1 MTRKLLHFI
10 LAIAVLLSVSA
21 LAQNGIAAAPSVPT
35 PAATNTKIGII
46 NIQEAIFAS
55 NEGRRDFEA
64 LNKKFEPKQ
73 SELQTINK
81 EIDDLKKQLTAQ
93 GDKLN
98 EDAKSVQVRQIEQK
112 QKSLQRS
119 YEDAQAEFQGQQN
132 EILNRIGQKLLGVLD
147 KYAKDNGYTLILD
160 VSSQQSPVLWAGPSS
175 NVTEPIGETFC
186 WSHPA
191 KRRQAVNAFLHYSPT
206 GHPCSAETRRHYAE
220 IITLNRDCKGRFGG
234 LFLLR
239 EPRKKRRTCVNL
251 SAGKLSEKF

>member
-175 NVTEPIGETFC
+175 NVTEPI
-186 WSHPA
+186 
-191 KRRQAVNAFLHYSPT
+191 VNAYNAQSGVPAPASSRPVRPSS
-206 GHPCSAETRRHYAE
+206 GVTRP
-220 IITLNRDCKGRFGG
+220 GG
-234 LFLLR
+234 ATAK
-239 EPRKKRRTCVNL
+239 PATPSSTTAKPGAPAPQKP
-251 SAGKLSEKF
+251 AGTTPK

>member
-10 LAIAVLLSVSA
+10 LAIAVLLSISA
-21 LAQNGIAAAPSVPT
+21 LAQNGSAAAPSVPA
-35 PAATNTKIGII
+35 PAPTTTKIGII
-46 NIQEAIFAS
+46 NIQEAIFAT

-73 SELQTINK
+73 GELQTVNK

-98 EDAKSVQVRQIEQK
+98 EDAKAVQVRQIEQK

-175 NVTEPIGETFC
+175 NVTEPI
-186 WSHPA
+186 
-191 KRRQAVNAFLHYSPT
+191 VNAYNAQSGVPA
-206 GHPCSAETRRHYAE
+206 PASSAR
-220 IITLNRDCKGRFGG
+220 
-234 LFLLR
+234 
-239 EPRKKRRTCVNL
+239 P
-251 SAGKLSEKF
+251 SAGVTRPSGVKPATPSSTPRPATPAPQKPAGTTPK